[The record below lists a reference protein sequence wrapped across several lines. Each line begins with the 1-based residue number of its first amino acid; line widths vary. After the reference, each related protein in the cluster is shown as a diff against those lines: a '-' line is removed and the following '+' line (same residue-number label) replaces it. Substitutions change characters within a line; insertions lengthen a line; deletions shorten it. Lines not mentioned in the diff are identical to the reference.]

1 MRLLVKLAPADPRY
15 GLAVDEVL
23 ADRVRAG
30 APEAVR
36 FWVNRRAVVVGR
48 SQSVADEVDIAHATQ
63 ANIPILRR
71 ISGGG
76 TVYHHPGNLNLS
88 VAVGRRDGMTSVVD
102 AFSFFGEAVAGALAP
117 WAELVCEGNA
127 LRIAGRKIG
136 GAAQARRGDV
146 LLYHTTLLVA
156 SDAIP
161 MERLLLAHRPGY
173 APKRVAS
180 KPSETI
186 TLTDVVEGPVRD
198 RDVGGAIADEL
209 AKRLEEKLEP
219 DDLTR
224 DECRWA
230 EELVASKYGRDA
242 WNRLH

>member
-1 MRLLVKLAPADPRY
+1 MRLLVNLDPVDPCF

-23 ADRVRAG
+23 VDGVRAG
-30 APEAVR
+30 VPGTAR

-48 SQSVADEVDIAHATQ
+48 SQSVADEVDIAHASHVDVR
-63 ANIPILRR
+63 ILRR

-88 VAVGRRDGMTSVVD
+88 VVLRRRGGIASVVD
-102 AFSFFGEAVAGALAP
+102 AFSFFGGAVAAALAP
-117 WAELVCEGNA
+117 WAELVCDGNA
-127 LRIAGRKIG
+127 LRVGGRKIG

-146 LLYHTTLLVA
+146 VLYHTTLLLTP
-156 SDAIP
+156 DEIP

-173 APKRVAS
+173 ASRRVAS

-186 TLTDVVEGPVRD
+186 ALASVVDGSVSDCEV
-198 RDVGGAIADEL
+198 VAAITHEL
-209 AKRLEEKLEP
+209 AHRLDEDLRPKGLTCEERKQAE
-219 DDLTR
+219 DLATG
-224 DECRWA
+224 
-230 EELVASKYGRDA
+230 KYGRDA